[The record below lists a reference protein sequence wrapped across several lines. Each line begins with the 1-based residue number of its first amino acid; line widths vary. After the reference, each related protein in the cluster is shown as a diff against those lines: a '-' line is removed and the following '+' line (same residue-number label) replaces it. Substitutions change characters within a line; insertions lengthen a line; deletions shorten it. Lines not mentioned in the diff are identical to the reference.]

1 MLHGFTVSRGWWG
14 NVVKVRCTEVVYILE
29 ERERESARVTDLQ
42 MLPIRRKWTETHD
55 HEVTLE
61 KTGELLKTAKRTTF
75 SLFSF

>member
-1 MLHGFTVSRGWWG
+1 M
-14 NVVKVRCTEVVYILE
+14 VKVRCTEVVYILE